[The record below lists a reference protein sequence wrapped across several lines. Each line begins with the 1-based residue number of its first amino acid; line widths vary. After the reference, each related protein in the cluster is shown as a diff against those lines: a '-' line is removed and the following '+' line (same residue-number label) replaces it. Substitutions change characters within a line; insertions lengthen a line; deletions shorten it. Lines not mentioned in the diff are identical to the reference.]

1 MIRVAAF
8 SDLNRV
14 EDSHKKHFTYER
26 KNGAF
31 TVFKEGVYPTRQDA
45 ETALRNDELY
55 ICEIENEYIGIIIF
69 SRKQPIDYE
78 SINWKYQT
86 DNSKIAIIHLLMVR
100 PSMKGKGIATELIR
114 FAIDLAKEQGCEV
127 IRLDTGE
134 QNIPAVSLYKKMGFE
149 IAEITSMNVGGAIEH
164 KSHLFME
171 RKIIS

>member
-1 MIRVAAF
+1 MNTWEV
-8 SDLNRV
+8 
-14 EDSHKKHFTYER
+14 
-26 KNGAF
+26 
-31 TVFKEGVYPTRQDA
+31 
-45 ETALRNDELY
+45 LY
-55 ICEIENEYIGIIIF
+55 F

-134 QNIPAVSLYKKMGFE
+134 QNIPAVSLYKKMGF
-149 IAEITSMNVGGAIEH
+149 
-164 KSHLFME
+164 
-171 RKIIS
+171 

>member
-1 MIRVAAF
+1 
-8 SDLNRV
+8 
-14 EDSHKKHFTYER
+14 
-26 KNGAF
+26 
-31 TVFKEGVYPTRQDA
+31 
-45 ETALRNDELY
+45 
-55 ICEIENEYIGIIIF
+55 
-69 SRKQPIDYE
+69 
-78 SINWKYQT
+78 
-86 DNSKIAIIHLLMVR
+86 MVR

-164 KSHLFME
+164 KNHLFME